1 MKIILTKKEVK
12 SCESLLNTIHN
23 QIRKTEL
30 CIEGKTRTLRIPK
43 HINEE
48 SVIDFNYMYKGIAN
62 IKIERNYIVFTINEN
77 LMVDSI
83 NTSKEFI
90 TAGFDVIRY
99 AYYTFKSLIANKMR
113 KFI

>member
-1 MKIILTKKEVK
+1 MKIILTRKEVK
-12 SCESLLNTIHN
+12 SCESLANTIHN

-43 HINEE
+43 HIDEK

-62 IKIERNYIVFTINEN
+62 IKLEKNYVVFTINED
-77 LMVDSI
+77 LIVDSI

-99 AYYTFKSLIANKMR
+99 AYNTFKLLITNKMR